1 MALIFGVFTL
11 SILAIF
17 YNKRMVSI
25 TLIAIG
31 LFLILAM
38 FWHHFTSTIQ
48 INL

>member
-11 SILAIF
+11 SIIAIF
-17 YNKRMVSI
+17 YSKRMVSVTFI
-25 TLIAIG
+25 VIG
-31 LFLILAM
+31 LLLILAM